1 MTAYIIRRLL
11 QMIPVLI
18 LVSMVSFALIF
29 VLPGDPARALLGE
42 ANARD
47 EIRYQQARKDLGL
60 DRPVPIQYLDWAA
73 RVLRGDLGTST
84 TARLPVA
91 QLLLQRVKPTLEL
104 GILGLLV
111 SIMVGVPAGIISAVK
126 PNSKADFLGTFLSM
140 ALACIP
146 HFWLGLLLILCFG
159 LWLRWLPPS
168 GYIPIDQDLV
178 GNLKLM
184 ILPTITVAGGS
195 AAVLMRQTRSAMLD
209 VLRQDYVI
217 TARAKGLMERV
228 VILRHALKN
237 GLIPI
242 VTVIGMQVAF
252 LIGGAVVT
260 ESIFAIPGVGR
271 MAADSIFNRDFPVL
285 QAVVLVTAVMVLASI
300 LLTDIIYA
308 WLDPRIRYS

>member
-1 MTAYIIRRLL
+1 
-11 QMIPVLI
+11 MIPVLI

-47 EIRYQQARKDLGL
+47 QILYQQARKDLGL
-60 DRPVPIQYLDWAA
+60 DRPLAIQYLDWAG
-73 RVLRGDLGTST
+73 RVLKGDLGTST
-84 TARLPVA
+84 TARIPVA
-91 QLLLQRVKPTLEL
+91 QLLKQRVRPTIEL

-111 SIMVGVPAGIISAVK
+111 SVAIGVPAGIISAVK
-126 PNSKADFLGTFLSM
+126 PNSKADLVGTFVAM
-140 ALACIP
+140 AAACIP
-146 HFWLGLLLILCFG
+146 HFWLGLLLILTFG

-168 GYIPIDQDLV
+168 GYIPIDQDLL

-195 AAVLMRQTRSAMLD
+195 AAVLMRQTRSAMLE
-209 VLRQDYVI
+209 VLRQDYVV
-217 TARAKGLMERV
+217 TARAKGLVERV

-260 ESIFAIPGVGR
+260 ETIFAIPGVGR

-285 QAVVLVTAVMVLASI
+285 QGVVLVTALAVLVSI
-300 LLTDIIYA
+300 LLTDIAYA